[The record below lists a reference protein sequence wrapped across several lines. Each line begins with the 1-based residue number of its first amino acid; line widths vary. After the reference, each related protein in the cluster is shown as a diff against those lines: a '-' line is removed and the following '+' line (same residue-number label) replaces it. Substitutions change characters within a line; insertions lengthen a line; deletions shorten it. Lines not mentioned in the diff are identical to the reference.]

1 MLSQESLHICT
12 ERFQTAYKELYAS
25 VLDTQ
30 YLKLSLTGSFS
41 VGKSSLLNALI
52 DDDLLPVA
60 IEEKTAK
67 PTILSFASEPHYLFL
82 QEDDNTVISRETM
95 QGISDGSIDHGDGF
109 LMVGYPSPFLKDIQ
123 VIDLP
128 GTSGND
134 PERRRVLNA
143 QLETSD
149 IVFYLLT
156 LTGPGAADQENIRR
170 LVQMGKTIHVIINK
184 YDDDNI
190 SLALTTYKE
199 ALEDAGYTGELHLVS
214 AHKNRGLDQLKSL
227 ISESVLQKED
237 IRLHRFQT
245 LFQHLLNT
253 EIQLLTEEH
262 QLRQSAVDD
271 NVTDVE
277 RKLLKQRQQV
287 LEFKAS
293 LRESKRTQWMTL
305 SSQMNT
311 LKTQT
316 VADFTQRCGEL
327 NTTNLDTNYTDE
339 EWSRWLSLLE
349 QTIHQSMNS
358 YIASIPSN
366 TEWFNPKTLEDMASL
381 DISPPYTDQQEPE
394 DFREAAKL
402 QELQLEIAVLQRS
415 NVETEIQ
422 DITLM
427 QEVLQEQQAQYQ
439 MILDSHTEVS
449 NIVVPMETRSSGW
462 GTKIGSAI
470 GNIADIGLLV
480 VNPAT
485 AGAKVAGWIGKGG
498 KLGSTIVKGAKAA
511 KLIQEGASITKAGK
525 TIGTAVEIAINTR
538 KTNILGKFGIPILE
552 DPKLQNKM
560 KNSGVSQIAGVLE
573 KFSAGYWGEKIGGL
587 FDRKYQVEN
596 PEIAAKK
603 VEQMNLLNTEMTT
616 VQEHVQ
622 HIKSQIFQAE
632 GDALQKRRL
641 EIKLQ
646 QKEAELQKRQT
657 EFTQWQQ
664 VQEQQKQQHLN
675 EVVTRAITDSIQRA
689 HRRLEARLLGVEH
702 EFAKQFTAAYAEIQ
716 RSALDEKVALYN
728 TVEQSLTQTTEEKRA
743 AVEEIS
749 KQLDILEAIRTT

>member
-1 MLSQESLHICT
+1 LMLSQESLHICT

-358 YIASIPSN
+358 YIA
-366 TEWFNPKTLEDMASL
+366 
-381 DISPPYTDQQEPE
+381 
-394 DFREAAKL
+394 
-402 QELQLEIAVLQRS
+402 
-415 NVETEIQ
+415 
-422 DITLM
+422 
-427 QEVLQEQQAQYQ
+427 
-439 MILDSHTEVS
+439 
-449 NIVVPMETRSSGW
+449 
-462 GTKIGSAI
+462 
-470 GNIADIGLLV
+470 
-480 VNPAT
+480 
-485 AGAKVAGWIGKGG
+485 
-498 KLGSTIVKGAKAA
+498 
-511 KLIQEGASITKAGK
+511 
-525 TIGTAVEIAINTR
+525 
-538 KTNILGKFGIPILE
+538 
-552 DPKLQNKM
+552 
-560 KNSGVSQIAGVLE
+560 
-573 KFSAGYWGEKIGGL
+573 
-587 FDRKYQVEN
+587 
-596 PEIAAKK
+596 
-603 VEQMNLLNTEMTT
+603 
-616 VQEHVQ
+616 
-622 HIKSQIFQAE
+622 
-632 GDALQKRRL
+632 
-641 EIKLQ
+641 
-646 QKEAELQKRQT
+646 
-657 EFTQWQQ
+657 
-664 VQEQQKQQHLN
+664 
-675 EVVTRAITDSIQRA
+675 
-689 HRRLEARLLGVEH
+689 
-702 EFAKQFTAAYAEIQ
+702 
-716 RSALDEKVALYN
+716 
-728 TVEQSLTQTTEEKRA
+728 
-743 AVEEIS
+743 
-749 KQLDILEAIRTT
+749 